1 MARKR
6 RDGYTIESFP
16 KMRRFAIDAGRLGRG
31 RHIVHGLLELD
42 VTDARRHI
50 REHKIETGETLSFT
64 AFVVACLAQ
73 AVDANKE
80 VHAYLNLWNQLV
92 IFDDVNVNVMIE
104 APLAFGNSHSDGT
117 ESGGKRVPI
126 PHIIKAANR
135 KTFREIHDEIRATQ
149 AKPAGST
156 ELEFMRWFL
165 LLPWFVR
172 RFFYWIV
179 AKNPHLMRDYTSSV
193 LVTAVGMFGKGGG
206 WGIPVA
212 NFGLVV
218 TLGGIAEKPGVVD
231 GRVEV
236 REYLDVT
243 LSFDHDVIDGAP
255 AARFARQF
263 SELVESGYGLG
274 KSDDLHL

>member
-1 MARKR
+1 MARKK
-6 RDGYTIESFP
+6 RDGYTVESFP
-16 KMRRFAIDAGRLGRG
+16 RMRRFAIDAGRLGRR

-42 VTDARRHI
+42 VTDVRRHI

-64 AFVVACLAQ
+64 AFVIACLAK
-73 AVDANKE
+73 AVDANKQ
-80 VHAYLNLWNQLV
+80 VHAHLNLWNQLV
-92 IFDDVNVNVMIE
+92 IFDDVNVNTMVEIQ
-104 APLAFGNSHSDGT
+104 S
-117 ESGGKRVPI
+117 ESGGTKIPI
-126 PHIIKAANR
+126 PHIIKAANKR
-135 KTFREIHDEIRATQ
+135 TFREIHDEIRATQ
-149 AKPAGST
+149 AKPARS
-156 ELEFMRWFL
+156 EEFKFMRWFL

-179 AKNPHLMRDYTSSV
+179 TKNPHLMRDYTSSV

-212 NFGLVV
+212 SFSLTV

-274 KSDDLHL
+274 ESNDPRLCD